1 MVSPKYARVQ
11 SAIVDLIA
19 KQNIGE
25 GQMLPTE
32 KQLAEQFN
40 VSLITIRRAVK
51 HLEENKIVKREQG
64 RGTFVISE
72 IRGKIQNG
80 TIAILNVIK
89 TELNSLVISPQVSD
103 MDDELTKRGWK
114 MSFLVAG
121 CVPDSETVDRLK
133 DVKGVI
139 ATGWLNPEWV
149 SLLNALDIPVVFLGG
164 ITCDPMNIPM
174 VSFDYKKMAEMLAL
188 SLFEKG
194 AGKIG
199 MILGGSDYAPSKL
212 MRDGMVS
219 VLKKRGEK
227 LNPSLVFYSD
237 DVRPGAAIRNVGK
250 FLKEHADAD
259 GFLVESQAYIPVMIN
274 LYDTARRPFMGIM
287 SVKPRFGSACRNTCE
302 AFFKEDIYER
312 AVEVIIGRIHSG
324 DRTPL
329 NVVLE
334 PCLPE

>member
-19 KQNIGE
+19 KRNIGE

-32 KQLAEQFN
+32 KQLAEHFN

-51 HLEENKIVKREQG
+51 HLEENNIVRREQG
-64 RGTFVISE
+64 RGTFVTSE
-72 IRGKIQNG
+72 IRGKVQNG

-89 TELNSLVISPQVSD
+89 TELNSLVISPHVSD
-103 MDDELTKRGWK
+103 MDDELTRRGWK

-121 CVPDSETVDRLK
+121 CVPDSDTVDRLK

-164 ITCDPMNIPM
+164 ITCDPLNIPM

-188 SLFEKG
+188 RLFEKG
-194 AGKIG
+194 AKKIG

-212 MRDGMVS
+212 MRDGMAA
-219 VLKKRGEK
+219 VLKKMGGK
-227 LNPSLVFYSD
+227 LNSSLVFYSD
-237 DVRPGAAIRNVGK
+237 DVRPGAAIRNVGN
-250 FLKEHADAD
+250 FLNEHPDAD

-274 LYDTARRPFMGIM
+274 LYDTARRPFIGIM
-287 SVKPRFGSACRNTCE
+287 SVRPRFGSICRNTCE
-302 AFFKEDIYER
+302 AFFREDIYEK

-334 PCLPE
+334 PYLPV